1 VITDIT
7 ILLLAPVAGFF
18 AALWLLLLWLGDGG
32 NPEGPVG
39 YYDPAIGDAAPV
51 GAAEPDEP
59 FVPMPDHLKT
69 REEMVSWMTKELPK
83 HLQAYGE

>member
-18 AALWLLLLWLGDGG
+18 AALWLLLLWLGDGRDA
-32 NPEGPVG
+32 EVPVG
-39 YYDPAIGDAAPV
+39 YDPAIDDATPV
-51 GAAEPDEP
+51 GAAEPHEP